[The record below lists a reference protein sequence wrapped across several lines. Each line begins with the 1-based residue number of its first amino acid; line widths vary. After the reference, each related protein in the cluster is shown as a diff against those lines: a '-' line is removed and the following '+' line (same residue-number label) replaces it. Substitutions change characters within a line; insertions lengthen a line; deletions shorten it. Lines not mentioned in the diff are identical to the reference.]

1 MSNQALADAVRN
13 WVHFDNLCT
22 NLNKQMTTARN
33 LRNKFEEQVLSLL
46 GNTKRLRI
54 QGEVLEPSTRNNSVT
69 LNWTTLEE
77 TLHKYYSD
85 SKKPDETAALLKYLK
100 DNRGQKSTVFLKR
113 TAVDESVLS
122 TNGAP
127 PVNSITK

>member
-1 MSNQALADAVRN
+1 MSNQTLADAVRN
-13 WVHFDNLCT
+13 WVHFDNLCS
-22 NLNKQMTTARN
+22 NLSKQMTTARN

-54 QGEVLEPSTRNNSVT
+54 QGAVIEPATRNNSVT

-85 SKKPDETAALLKYLK
+85 SKKPDESAALLKYLK

-113 TAVDESVLS
+113 TAVDETPINEVLP
-122 TNGAP
+122 AI
-127 PVNSITK
+127 NSITR